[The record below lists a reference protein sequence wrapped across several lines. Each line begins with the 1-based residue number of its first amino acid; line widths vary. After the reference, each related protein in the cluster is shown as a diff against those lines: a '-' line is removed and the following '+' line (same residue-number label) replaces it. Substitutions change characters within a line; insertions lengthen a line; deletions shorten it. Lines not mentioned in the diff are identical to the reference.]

1 MHILFLQLHKDQI
14 ELMKFKEGTTFK
26 KMNTS
31 RRCISRLAPITQ
43 RYYNAT
49 IKQLDMN
56 ERIIPSV
63 SETDN
68 GTFGFKNSS
77 WRSNKNWRPFS
88 TNSLPNASTS
98 RGLFGNM
105 ILDVQECRNNNLNK
119 IMYDTTG
126 SQHRMMHEM

>member
-1 MHILFLQLHKDQI
+1 
-14 ELMKFKEGTTFK
+14 
-26 KMNTS
+26 MNTS

-68 GTFGFKNSS
+68 GSFGFKNSS
-77 WRSNKNWRPFS
+77 WRSNKNWRLFS

-119 IMYDTTG
+119 IMYDTNG